1 MLQSIAQQA
10 SLAKAIW
17 QMKVALALEV
27 PTEARLCLNP
37 PITQTASHYVA
48 AQVLPILHSQGRTV
62 DAMLPDGNCLFR
74 ALSKALFAVQSGHSK
89 IRNLLVSF
97 IETNN
102 RVFGG
107 LCNGSIEI
115 HCGRMRKAST
125 FGTQA
130 ELQAAASLFRFYIY
144 VFDKPSEDRGWGWM
158 RYKPFS
164 KEKLNYSICL
174 PPPPDG
180 FHIEVLYDEVGAHFY
195 LIVPKLTGTQFLEA
209 PEMPKQ
215 HTVVSVDLTQ
225 S

>member
-1 MLQSIAQQA
+1 MQSIAQQT

-27 PTEARLCLNP
+27 PTEARLCLSP
-37 PITQTASHYVA
+37 PTTQTASHYVA
-48 AQVLPILHSQGRTV
+48 AQVLPMLHSQGRIV

-74 ALSKALFAVQSGHSK
+74 ALSKALFGVQSGHSK

-102 RVFGG
+102 QVFAG
-107 LCNGSIEI
+107 LCNGSIET
-115 HCGRMRKAST
+115 HCSRMRKAST

-130 ELQAAASLFRFYIY
+130 ELQAAASLFQSYIF
-144 VFDKPSEDRGWGWM
+144 VFDKPSDDRGWGWM

-164 KEKLNYSICL
+164 KEKLSYSICL

-180 FHIEVLYDEVGAHFY
+180 FRIKILYDEVGAHFD
-195 LIVPKLTGTQFLEA
+195 LIVPKLIGTQFLEA
-209 PEMPKQ
+209 PEMPNQ
-215 HTVVSVDLTQ
+215 HSITSVDLTQ